1 MARISKSVER
11 GGYEETERD
20 SGYSLLAERAPG
32 MIVLSKQRP
41 CSLNVRSGTNLNLV
55 PERGRRVVVLDT
67 CAQVRPTHSPRKR
80 GCCAGEPTWMPFLS
94 EKKVQEREGGTDEIG
109 SGT

>member
-1 MARISKSVER
+1 M
-11 GGYEETERD
+11 
-20 SGYSLLAERAPG
+20 
-32 MIVLSKQRP
+32 
-41 CSLNVRSGTNLNLV
+41 
-55 PERGRRVVVLDT
+55 RGRGKYAALSCSRTAHTRYDLAATKWAVLGA

-80 GCCAGEPTWMPFLS
+80 GCCAGEPTWMPFLR